1 MAVDSESFTRRTE
14 PPGDCIF
21 RESSTLD
28 ESAIRE
34 IFRQGSVPFRAAE
47 KPAGAKPTTIG
58 LAVVHVC
65 ERDGEVVAVIQWR
78 NLGEEAEILDI
89 AVAEAHRHQGNA
101 RFLLEKFLCL
111 VQERGVQDVFLEVR
125 ESNAAAIA
133 LYRQFGFSASGRR
146 PKYYQ
151 HPLEDALLLHLKISH

>member
-1 MAVDSESFTRRTE
+1 MRRHKAMAVDSESFTRRTE

-21 RESSTLD
+21 RESSALD
-28 ESAIRE
+28 EIAICE
-34 IFRQGSVPFRAAE
+34 IFRQANLSFQAAA
-47 KPAGAKPTTIG
+47 AGAKATTIG
-58 LAVVHVC
+58 STVVHVC

-89 AVAEAHRHQGNA
+89 AVGEEHRQQGNA

-111 VQERGVQDVFLEVR
+111 VQARGVRDVFLEVR

-133 LYRQFGFSASGRR
+133 LY
-146 PKYYQ
+146 
-151 HPLEDALLLHLKISH
+151 